1 EASSRGSPPLASNAE
16 RMISAASLPV
26 ETSSR
31 AASGR
36 ANAGSPKASRRTG
49 VSVAGPRSRARRHS
63 AATTAAD
70 GARLTAYRSTTW
82 RPSASRSASQG
93 RRCSGPSGTMTS
105 RVTSGPRSE
114 SPRPEVGDRRLQH
127 RLAELAPELAGVGPT
142 FQQGDEARDP
152 GEQWFGGGKL
162 VGLDALA
169 LHDEERGRG
178 LPASDDELEQRGA
191 LVGERGG

>member
-1 EASSRGSPPLASNAE
+1 GGEDGGGGWEGERVPLDDMAAVGEPE
-16 RMISAASLPV
+16 RIPGQAV
-26 ETSSR
+26 Q
-31 AASGR
+31 
-36 ANAGSPKASRRTG
+36 RT
-49 VSVAGPRSRARRHS
+49 VRDDDEPR
-63 AATTAAD
+63 D
-70 GARLTAYRSTTW
+70 L
-82 RPSASRSASQG
+82 
-93 RRCSGPSGTMTS
+93 
-105 RVTSGPRSE
+105 
-114 SPRPEVGDRRLQH
+114 RPEVGDRRLQH

-191 LVGERGG
+191 LVGERGGGRSCRNRACVRRDRGIL